1 MPALFPKWSDTALR
15 IGGAAL
21 ACGVLGLAVGP
32 MIYMR
37 TPYVTGQYF
46 AADQPVQFDHRHHVQ
61 DDGIDCRYCH
71 DTVEK
76 GPLAGVPSTEL
87 CMGCHSQVWNDSPML
102 EPLRRSY
109 YSGRPIPW
117 NRVHQLPDFVY
128 FNHSIHLSKGVGC
141 VSCHGRVDRMALAF
155 QEAPLTMGWCLGCHR
170 HPEGQLRPRAA
181 LTDMEWR
188 TDDADALGARLA
200 AEYQVRRLTHCT
212 ACHR

>member
-1 MPALFPKWSDTALR
+1 MPALFPKWSDTAFR
-15 IGGAAL
+15 IGGAAVS
-21 ACGVLGLAVGP
+21 CGVLALILGP
-32 MIYMR
+32 MIYVR
-37 TPYVTGQYF
+37 TPYATGQYF

-87 CMGCHSQVWNDSPML
+87 CMGCHSQIWNDSPML

-117 NRVHQLPDFVY
+117 NRVNQLPDFVY

-141 VSCHGRVDRMALAF
+141 QSCHGRVDRMALAY

-170 HPEGQLRPRAA
+170 HPEEQLRPRVA

-188 TDDADALGARLA
+188 GGEHPGLGARLA